1 MSRRGG
7 AFFALVSGLLHFTRA
22 SHGAVLKSGASMSD
36 SGTEPKSRPRF
47 VAGAVCPSCG
57 AVDRMVID
65 VNADHRRCVAC
76 EFVEARPDAPAEQ
89 PVTRVTRA
97 SARRVE
103 TPAEA

>member
-1 MSRRGG
+1 
-7 AFFALVSGLLHFTRA
+7 
-22 SHGAVLKSGASMSD
+22 MSD

-103 TPAEA
+103 TPAEAVKLLDP

>member
-1 MSRRGG
+1 
-7 AFFALVSGLLHFTRA
+7 
-22 SHGAVLKSGASMSD
+22 MSD

-47 VAGAVCPSCG
+47 VAGAVCPNCG

-65 VNADHRRCVAC
+65 ANAERRRCVAC

-97 SARRVE
+97 SAGASNACRGGVTTIVKIKRIDIAATYRLRSWGE
-103 TPAEA
+103 FAKSIGIH

>member
-1 MSRRGG
+1 
-7 AFFALVSGLLHFTRA
+7 
-22 SHGAVLKSGASMSD
+22 MSD

-47 VAGAVCPSCG
+47 VAGAVCPNCG

-65 VNADHRRCVAC
+65 ANAERRRCVAC
-76 EFVEARPDAPAEQ
+76 EFVEARPEAPAEQ

-103 TPAEA
+103 TPAEAVKLLDL